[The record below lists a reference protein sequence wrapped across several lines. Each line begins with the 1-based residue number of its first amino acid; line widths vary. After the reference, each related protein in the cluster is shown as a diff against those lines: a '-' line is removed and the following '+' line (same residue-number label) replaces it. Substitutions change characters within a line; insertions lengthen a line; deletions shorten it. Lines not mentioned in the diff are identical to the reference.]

1 MVVNPFFLHG
11 STREQSLQ
19 QSLINEQI
27 RMYGM
32 DVYYIPREF
41 VRDATIMREV
51 TSSEFRSY
59 FIIEAYLNNYDGYG
73 GQGDIMSK
81 FGIQVKDEITL
92 TLSRERYEDYIAP
105 FLNSRMLF
113 LMNSIRNTDTL
124 PTIQRPREGDLVYF
138 PLGRRLFEIKFVEHE
153 QPFYQL
159 GTGYTYELQ
168 CELFRYEDE
177 VLNTSIDEIDS
188 TIQSIGDITTLSLV
202 RLSRRAEV
210 SVGLAKGYIKDL
222 ILLNEGTGYSSTPN
236 VVISPPEVGLDP
248 DVIVLLTQPD
258 GNIDTAAVK
267 EFIRFSNGA
276 GYEKDPTVQIV
287 GGGGSGA
294 IARAGIRTGY
304 GVVKFEIDNQGAG
317 YSEDAPIIVYDE
329 NNNIVAQGLALTDGS
344 KIAKTIVTD
353 AGEDLTEAAFAVVS
367 EPASAGEGTYI
378 YNEIVEGSQSGTQA
392 RIRGW
397 DQVTLELQ
405 LTNLDPAKGE
415 VFFTPGET
423 ITGKTSGAQYS
434 VKSYTEKQAYQN
446 VYSDNDD
453 IEEAADVVVDKS
465 EFNQFVPEAYRSN
478 DEDVFNE
485 EDPFGDF
492 S

>member
-1 MVVNPFFLHG
+1 
-11 STREQSLQ
+11 
-19 QSLINEQI
+19 
-27 RMYGM
+27 MYGM

-59 FIIEAYLNNYDGYG
+59 FIIEAYLNNYDGYA

-113 LMNSIRNTDTL
+113 LMDSIRKTDTL
-124 PTIQRPREGDLVYF
+124 PTVQRPREGDLVYF

-177 VLNTSIDEIDS
+177 VLNTTIDEIDT

-202 RLSRRAEV
+202 RLSTRAEV

-222 ILLNEGTGYSSTPN
+222 VILNEGTGYNSTPTVN
-236 VVISPPEVGLDP
+236 ITPPEVGIDP
-248 DVIVLLTQPD
+248 DVISLLTLPNS
-258 GNIDTAAVK
+258 NIDTSALKQLVV
-267 EFIRFSNGA
+267 FNSGA
-276 GYEKDPTVQIV
+276 GYTENPTVTIA

-294 IARAGIRTGY
+294 IVRAGIRTGF
-304 GVVKFEIDNQGAG
+304 GVVKFDIDTPGSG

-329 NNNIVAQGLALTDGS
+329 NNNIVAEGLALTDGS
-344 KIAKTIVTD
+344 KIAKAIVIN

-378 YNEIVEGSQSGTQA
+378 YNEIVEGSSSGTQA

-405 LTNLDPAKGE
+405 LTNLDPEKDT

-434 VKSYTEKQAYQN
+434 VKAYTDKQAYQG
-446 VYSDNDD
+446 VYSDNDN
-453 IEEAADVVVDKS
+453 ISEVAEVVVDTT
-465 EFNQFVPEAYRSN
+465 EFNQFAPDAYRLS
-478 DEDVFNE
+478 DDDDVFNE